1 MASMMRIVMTRS
13 LSRLGAMV
21 IACAATCSPLSAQE
35 WPQRAVKVLIPFGP
49 GSSTDIAA
57 RIVADKLQTA
67 WGKPV
72 VVEPRPGGDAF
83 VAINAFVSAD
93 DHTLLLAPSSA
104 FVTHPYRYAKVSYD
118 RERDLIPVAQM
129 SAAIAGLAVPAVSG
143 MASLK
148 DFIDG
153 ARANPGK
160 LNVAAA
166 PSASEMMVDVFLKE
180 QNLEV
185 AKVPYRDIVQGVTD
199 LTTNRIQGM
208 FAAVTI
214 FQAGVEGKTLRVIS
228 VTGKSQTAVAPGV
241 ATAEEQG
248 HPRLGIEGVIGVFAH
263 RTMAPEARAK
273 LAADF
278 LKVVTEP
285 DVTGR
290 LTSIGQVSAPG
301 DAAAFAASIARQQ
314 ADFEAINKIVPV
326 PLK

>member
-1 MASMMRIVMTRS
+1 MSICKCARAEGWLMRFGAAVMAAA
-13 LSRLGAMV
+13 AMCGP
-21 IACAATCSPLSAQE
+21 ASAQE
-35 WPQRAVKVLIPFGP
+35 WPQRNVKLLIPFGP

-57 RIVADKLQTA
+57 RIVSDKLQAA

-72 VVEPRPGGDAF
+72 VVESRPGGDSF
-83 VAINAFVSAD
+83 VAINAFVGAD
-93 DHTLLLAPSSA
+93 DHTVLFAPSST
-104 FVTHPYRYAKVSYD
+104 FVAHPYRYATLSYV

-143 MASLK
+143 MTSLK

-153 ARANPGK
+153 ARASPGK
-160 LNVAAA
+160 LNIAAA
-166 PSASEMMVDVFLKE
+166 PSTSEMMVDVFLKE
-180 QNLEV
+180 QNLQV
-185 AKVPYRDIVQGVTD
+185 SKVPYRDIVQGVTD

-214 FQAGVEGKTLRVIS
+214 FQAGVEAKSLRVIS
-228 VTGKSQTAVAPGV
+228 VTGKSRTPVAPGV

-248 HPRLGIEGVIGVFAH
+248 HPRLGIEGTIGIFAH
-263 RTMAPEARAK
+263 RTMTAEARAK
-273 LAADF
+273 LAKEF
-278 LKVVTEP
+278 LKVVTGP

-290 LTSIGQVSAPG
+290 LSSIGQVSAPG
-301 DAAAFAASIARQQ
+301 DAVVFTASIARQQ

>member
-1 MASMMRIVMTRS
+1 MASVMDIFAVRS
-13 LSRLGAMV
+13 ILRLGAMV
-21 IACAATCSPLSAQE
+21 IAGTAAFTPLSAQD
-35 WPQRAVKVLIPFGP
+35 WPQRTVKVLIPFGP

-57 RIVADKLQTA
+57 RIVSDKLQAA

-83 VAINAFVSAD
+83 VAINALVSAD

-104 FVTHPYRYAKVSYD
+104 FVAHPYRYAKVSYD

-129 SAAIAGLAVPAVSG
+129 SAAIAGLAVPAASG
-143 MASLK
+143 MTSLK

-153 ARANPGK
+153 ARANPGT

-166 PSASEMMVDVFLKE
+166 PSTSEMMVDVFLKE
-180 QNLEV
+180 QNLQV

-199 LTTNRIQGM
+199 LTTSRIQGM

-214 FQAGVEGKTLRVIS
+214 FQAGVEAKTLRVIS
-228 VTGKSQTAVAPGV
+228 VTGKNRTPVAPGV

-248 HPRLGIEGVIGVFAH
+248 HPKFGIEGIIGVFAQ
-263 RTMAPEARAK
+263 RSMAAEARAK
-273 LAADF
+273 LAKDF

-301 DAAAFAASIARQQ
+301 DAAVFAASIARQQ
-314 ADFEAINKIVPV
+314 AEFEAINKIVPV